1 MKVVLIGFSCAY
13 KTSAGK
19 MLADRLGC
27 GFVDTDET
35 LERRTGMSVAEIFAR
50 YGEESFRERENA
62 LIRELAELDGAV
74 IACGGGSPL
83 CGSFAYLADR
93 AIVVWLTV
101 GVDCVLSRLDGVS
114 RPLSDGLPREK
125 LQALMDERSAAY
137 SKYARFT
144 VDTDGL
150 TSNQTAEKI
159 YSELSKIFE
168 LV

>member
-1 MKVVLIGFSCAY
+1 MKIVLIGFSCAY

-19 MLADRLGC
+19 ALAEKLGYN
-27 GFVDTDET
+27 FIDTDET
-35 LERRTGMSVAEIFAR
+35 LELRAGMKVTEIFAR
-50 YGEESFRERENA
+50 YGEEAFREMENA

-125 LQALMDERSAAY
+125 LQALIDGRSAAY
-137 SKYARFT
+137 SKYARLT